1 MVAASA
7 TCINMGAIAHEVLDG
22 CHGRTSP
29 VAWDGET
36 VDLYHYVATAEYPYT
51 VGCYRG
57 TPTAP
62 R

>member
-1 MVAASA
+1 MS
-7 TCINMGAIAHEVLDG
+7 
-22 CHGRTSP
+22 
-29 VAWDGET
+29 WDGAT

-57 TPTAP
+57 TPVTA